1 MKKIFQKIKTFLRR
15 TWEKKLFENKI
26 FSIITIAGI
35 IIFLLSLLANFF
47 FNNYVLINLITGLSG
62 VALSVFFYLSF
73 FRGITKPL
81 SLPFQI
87 IVAFALA
94 ISWFYFQG
102 IEGVIPLFF
111 FPAMFFLIYNN
122 SGKKFWPI
130 LLGIIALAIVL
141 TGIQFLFPE
150 LFVANVDKNLR
161 INYFSIS
168 FIVTLFVMGLA
179 TIILK
184 KNFDQERKKTAQ
196 KNKELKLSEGRFRDI
211 AMSSGD
217 WIWEV
222 DENSVYT
229 YCSEKVEEILG
240 YTPAEMIG
248 KTPFDFMPDDEVEA
262 VLEESRQIVSKRQAF
277 KNWENWNLT
286 KAGQRICVITSGV
299 PVLDDLG
306 NLIGYRGTDT
316 DITRRKQA
324 ENTIQEN
331 LARLDELNATKD
343 KFFSIISHDLKN
355 PFNAII
361 GFSNI
366 LAEQV
371 KEKNY
376 EGILKYAEI
385 IQNSSQ
391 RAMDLLL
398 NLLGWSRLQTGT
410 IEFKPENIEIAVL
423 INEAFDLFKD
433 AAQQKS
439 IIISKKI
446 PQNIH
451 VFADGAMISSVL
463 RNLISNA
470 VKFTDAGG
478 EIVVSAEQNQDEL
491 KIAVS
496 DSGVGIKKEDLNK
509 LFRIEENLSTEGT
522 QKEKGTGLGLILC
535 KEFIEKHGGKIWVE
549 SNSCSDQE
557 SPGCKFFFSIP
568 NS

>member
-1 MKKIFQKIKTFLRR
+1 MKKIVNRFKNFIQRK
-15 TWEKKLFENKI
+15 WEKGIFENRI

-47 FNNYVLINLITGLSG
+47 FNNYLLINLITGLSG
-62 VALSVFFYLSF
+62 VTLIVFFYLSF

-111 FPAMFFLIYNN
+111 FPAMFLLIYNN
-122 SGKKFWPI
+122 SGKKYWPI
-130 LLGIIALAIVL
+130 LLGFVALAIVL

-150 LFVANVDKNLR
+150 FFVASIDKNSR
-161 INYFSIS
+161 INYFSLS
-168 FIVTLFVMGLA
+168 FITSLFVLGLA

-184 KNFDQERKKTAQ
+184 KNFDQERVKTAQ
-196 KNKELKLSEGRFRDI
+196 KNNELELSEGRFRDI

-248 KTPFDFMPDDEVEA
+248 KTPFDFMPDDEVKA
-262 VLEESRQIVSKRQAF
+262 VQEESRQIVSKRQAF

-299 PVLDDLG
+299 PVLDEQG

-324 ENTIQEN
+324 ETTIQEN
-331 LARLDELNATKD
+331 LARLGELNATKD

-376 EGILKYAEI
+376 EGIGKYAEI

-398 NLLGWSRLQTGT
+398 NLLEWSRLQTGT
-410 IEFKPENIEIAVL
+410 IEFKPEKIAIAEL
-423 INEAFDLFKD
+423 INVAIDLFKET
-433 AAQQKS
+433 AQQKS

-446 PQNIH
+446 LQDIH
-451 VFADGAMISSVL
+451 VVADRAMISTIL

-478 EIVVSAEQNQDEL
+478 KIVVSAEQNQYEM
-491 KIAVS
+491 KVAVS
-496 DSGVGIKKEDLNK
+496 DTGVGINKENLNK
-509 LFRIEENLSTEGT
+509 LFRIEENYSTEGT
-522 QKEKGTGLGLILC
+522 LKEKGTGLGLILC
-535 KEFIEKHGGKIWVE
+535 KEFVEKHGGKIWVE
-549 SNSCSDQE
+549 SNTGSDVE
-557 SPGCKFFFSIP
+557 NPGSKFIFTIP
-568 NS
+568 KS